1 MGNPRGFLDFQ
12 RVELIKL
19 EPEER
24 IKIIESL
31 ANCQAKR
38 TGKAGRKMYELR
50 SAFLSSWK
58 N

>member
-24 IKIIESL
+24 IKNYREL
-31 ANCQAKR
+31 ANCQAK
-38 TGKAGRKMYELR
+38 KNRKDRAEDV
-50 SAFLSSWK
+50 
-58 N
+58 